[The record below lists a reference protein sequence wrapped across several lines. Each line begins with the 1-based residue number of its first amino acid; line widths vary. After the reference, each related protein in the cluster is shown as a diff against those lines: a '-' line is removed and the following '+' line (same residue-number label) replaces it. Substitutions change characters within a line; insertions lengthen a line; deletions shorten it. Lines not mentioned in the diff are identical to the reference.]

1 MSLTRVTDLKQMKR
15 DPKSS
20 LRERLEAEA
29 TRLTEK
35 ARLLPAGK
43 QRSILLRKAR
53 ELEMAASVTEW
64 IESPGLQP
72 PR

>member
-1 MSLTRVTDLKQMKR
+1 MTR

-29 TRLTEK
+29 KIIAEK
-35 ARLLPAGK
+35 ARLLPPSKERDAL
-43 QRSILLRKAR
+43 RRKAR
-53 ELEMAASVTEW
+53 EMKVAANVTEW

-72 PR
+72 PS